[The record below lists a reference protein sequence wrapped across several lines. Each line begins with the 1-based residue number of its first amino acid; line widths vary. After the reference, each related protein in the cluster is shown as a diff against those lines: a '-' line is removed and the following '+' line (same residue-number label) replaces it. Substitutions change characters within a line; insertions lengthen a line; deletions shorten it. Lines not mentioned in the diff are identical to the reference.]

1 MINQNRRNFLKST
14 VALSATVAGLS
25 AGKVNAET
33 PKVHPEDRM
42 GVLVDT
48 TVCIGCRSCE
58 YACKVAH
65 DLPTEPLENYHEN
78 RSVFDIERRPSE
90 EALTV
95 VNEFNFNQGLPIDV
109 KVQCMHCEEP
119 ACVASCIVHAFTKHK
134 DGSVTW
140 DTDKCIGCRYCV
152 VACPFQIP
160 VFQYSKAIEPD
171 IMKCDFC
178 YNRTSNGLLP
188 ACVEICPVEALTYG
202 KRVDLLQVAKG
213 RIKQKPD
220 KYFDHIYGEYE
231 VGGTSWLYLSG
242 EDFSKLDFPKL
253 GEDPAPATSESIQ
266 HGLFRYFVPPVALYT
281 LLGGLMWL
289 TKRKENSGEEE

>member
-1 MINQNRRNFLKST
+1 MLSQNRRDFIKTTL
-14 VALSATVAGLS
+14 ALGIAAGGLVS
-25 AGKVNAET
+25 EKIKAE
-33 PKVHPEDRM
+33 PQKAHPEDRM

-58 YACKVAH
+58 YACKVSH
-65 DLPTEPLENYHEN
+65 SLPTEPLEKYHED

-95 VNEFNFNQGLPIDV
+95 VNEFSFTQQLPIDV
-109 KVQCMHCEEP
+109 KVQCMHCEEA
-119 ACVASCIVHAFTKHK
+119 ACVASCIVHAFIKHK

-152 VACPFQIP
+152 IACPFQVP
-160 VFQYSKAIEPD
+160 VFQYSKAIQPD

-178 YNRTSNGLLP
+178 YGRTSKGLLP

-202 KRVDLLQVAKG
+202 KREELLQVAKS

-242 EDFSKLDFPKL
+242 TDFSNLDFPRL

-281 LLGGLMWL
+281 LLGGIMWI
-289 TKRKENSGEEE
+289 TKRKENSEDEE